1 MSMTTGVISS
11 EEIFYPETDGKPMA
25 ETDTHRNLMID
36 LIEALKD
43 YLRNEPL
50 VYVSGNL
57 LIYFQKGDPSA
68 CVAPDVFV
76 VKGVPKRERR
86 IYRIWEEKET
96 PDFVLELT
104 SRSTAF
110 EDLQSKKQIYE
121 QQLKVK
127 EYFLFDPL
135 GAYLTPAL
143 LGYRLVQG
151 QYSKIPIVTGKIE
164 SEVLGLEL
172 GVQKGQIRLFEPD
185 TGELLLNPIEQAEAR
200 REAEKRVQHAE
211 KRVQYEV
218 VARQRAEKI
227 AQQAEEKAQNEAEVR
242 RKAEEKL
249 ARLKAEL
256 EALRS

>member
-25 ETDTHRNLMID
+25 ETDTHRNLMIA

-43 YLRNEPL
+43 YFRNEPL

-57 LIYFQKGDPSA
+57 LVYFQKGDTSA

-121 QQLKVK
+121 QQLKVE

-135 GAYLTPAL
+135 GEYLTPAL
-143 LGYRLVQG
+143 LGYRLVEG
-151 QYSKIPIVTGKIE
+151 QYSKIPLVKGKIE

-200 REAEKRVQHAE
+200 RNAE

-227 AQQAEEKAQNEAEVR
+227 AQQAEEKAQNEAEAR
-242 RKAEEKL
+242 RKAEEEL